1 MCILIWLFGINRN
14 NINYVSIQICI
25 AKKYLF
31 QFDIETLTPCNSLV
45 FSYAGHFQLIRIS
58 SQNGKNLSS
67 RNNITNELTLI
78 CIIFLHSQKNAEVIN
93 LVFALLLCKYM
104 YIHIDKTIVQNWS
117 LVGFFLF
124 LDSDSAKQWNNIAM
138 NIYPK

>member
-1 MCILIWLFGINRN
+1 M
-14 NINYVSIQICI
+14 
-25 AKKYLF
+25 
-31 QFDIETLTPCNSLV
+31 